1 MLSSESPE
9 RGGPYRDQFIKAQ
22 EEERRRVARDI
33 HDGPAQVMANAIMR
47 LEIVEKLIIEDPPRA
62 SQELKELRK
71 TITEGLREIR
81 RIIFDLRP
89 MILDDLGLA
98 PALRRYVND
107 FSARHGLAVEM
118 NVLGKET
125 RVDPVIE
132 LALFRIVQEALH
144 NVRKHALASKA
155 VVTLGYGASVIGA
168 SVEDDGKGFD
178 MAAVSRGLAK
188 AEKFGISGMRE
199 RAKLLGGS
207 VDIDTAPGRGTR
219 VTVRIPIENQ

>member
-1 MLSSESPE
+1 MLSSQSGEQ
-9 RGGPYRDQFIKAQ
+9 GGPYRDQFIRAQ

-33 HDGPAQVMANAIMR
+33 HDGPAQIMANVIMR
-47 LEIVEKLIIEDPPRA
+47 LEIVEKLIMEDPPRA
-62 SQELKELRK
+62 SQELKQLRK
-71 TITEGLREIR
+71 TMTEGLQETR
-81 RIIFDLRP
+81 RIISDLRP

-107 FSARHGLAVEM
+107 FSARHGLVVEM

-125 RVDPVIE
+125 RVDPIIE

-144 NVRKHALASKA
+144 NVGKHALASKV
-155 VVTLGYGASVIGA
+155 VVTLGYGAGTIGV

-178 MAAVSRGLAK
+178 LAAVSRGLAK
-188 AEKFGISGMRE
+188 VEKYGISGMRE

-207 VDIDTAPGRGTR
+207 LDINTAPGRGAR
-219 VTVRIPIENQ
+219 VTVRIPIENL